1 MHTINSEFP
10 LFSVFILCSQLMKP
24 NVADYRPMNAETLS
38 FLCAI
43 YLCSGQQFDQLWA
56 RKMIEVQRKIKI
68 LDNKL

>member
-1 MHTINSEFP
+1 
-10 LFSVFILCSQLMKP
+10 MKP